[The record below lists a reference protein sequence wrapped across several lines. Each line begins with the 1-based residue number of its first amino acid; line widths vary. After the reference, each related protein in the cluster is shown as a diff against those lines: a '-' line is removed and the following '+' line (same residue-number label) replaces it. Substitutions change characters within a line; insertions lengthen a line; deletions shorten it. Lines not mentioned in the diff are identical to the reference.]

1 MKVSQAFLGE
11 LDGKRIVEHKIVN
24 DAGMEVTCLN
34 YGCTITSIFVPDR
47 HGKTE
52 NVVLGFDTV
61 AEYQK
66 HSPYF
71 GSVIGRHAG
80 RIKNGMLTVDGETYR
95 LAQNNLGNHLHG
107 GIKGFDKA
115 VWDVSITEETDSIS
129 IRYSRLSDHLEE
141 GYPGTVELAVIYTVT
156 NDHEIILTL
165 EGESDRPTIL
175 NLTNHTYFNL
185 SGNLKRSIALHRL
198 TLKSDQ
204 FLELDDGL
212 IPTGQAVDVEG
223 TVFDFR
229 KGRVIQDGITS
240 PHPQNLLAGNGYD
253 HPFLLRGGDS
263 ADIVLED
270 EESGRRL
277 IIETNQPSVVLYTG
291 NSLEDDFQIR
301 GKQSGKYLG
310 LCLETQGIPDAI
322 NHPQF
327 PTTLVGEGERYKSVT
342 KWRFGTTE

>member
-1 MKVSQAFLGE
+1 
-11 LDGKRIVEHKIVN
+11 
-24 DAGMEVTCLN
+24 
-34 YGCTITSIFVPDR
+34 
-47 HGKTE
+47 
-52 NVVLGFDTV
+52 
-61 AEYQK
+61 
-66 HSPYF
+66 
-71 GSVIGRHAG
+71 
-80 RIKNGMLTVDGETYR
+80 
-95 LAQNNLGNHLHG
+95 NNLGNHLHG

-229 KGRVIQDGITS
+229 KGRVI
-240 PHPQNLLAGNGYD
+240 
-253 HPFLLRGGDS
+253 
-263 ADIVLED
+263 
-270 EESGRRL
+270 
-277 IIETNQPSVVLYTG
+277 
-291 NSLEDDFQIR
+291 
-301 GKQSGKYLG
+301 
-310 LCLETQGIPDAI
+310 
-322 NHPQF
+322 
-327 PTTLVGEGERYKSVT
+327 
-342 KWRFGTTE
+342 